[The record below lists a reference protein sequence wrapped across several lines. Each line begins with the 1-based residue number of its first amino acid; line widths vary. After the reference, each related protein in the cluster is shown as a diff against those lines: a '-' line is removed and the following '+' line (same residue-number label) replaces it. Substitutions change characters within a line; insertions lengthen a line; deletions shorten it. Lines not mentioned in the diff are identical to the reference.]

1 MDKNIKYS
9 YYDETGKK
17 VAVVNKDIDKDIMQ
31 KILQQYDEVRYE
43 E

>member
-1 MDKNIKYS
+1 MEKYIKYS
-9 YYDETGKK
+9 FYDELGKK
-17 VAVVNKDIDKDIMQ
+17 IVILDKNIDKDIMQ